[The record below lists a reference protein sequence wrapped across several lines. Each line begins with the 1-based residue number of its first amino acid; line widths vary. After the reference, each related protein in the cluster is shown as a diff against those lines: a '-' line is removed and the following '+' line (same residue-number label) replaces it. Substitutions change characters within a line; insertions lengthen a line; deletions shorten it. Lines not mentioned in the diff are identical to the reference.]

1 MNSQKKRGNYG
12 TGGEWNRTLSNR
24 QNRQLNRPRHWVY
37 LILPSQ
43 PSWMF
48 VSLRVALARACGNA
62 RILFGP
68 PLGSGLRSG
77 MEQKKD
83 IV

>member
-1 MNSQKKRGNYG
+1 
-12 TGGEWNRTLSNR
+12 
-24 QNRQLNRPRHWVY
+24 
-37 LILPSQ
+37 
-43 PSWMF
+43 MF

-77 MEQKKD
+77 MEQKRD
-83 IV
+83 IVWLKKQLLAAYSALQSVEPITQMAEIIAKTTLPVQVGERSDPLS